1 MKNLEKVRK
10 DKMVWYI
17 ENYNYGYDEREG
29 ITITCNKCDSDG
41 VLISKIKQA
50 LQKTG
55 SDASS
60 LNECF
65 QKLKKHKSVTIFY

>member
-1 MKNLEKVRK
+1 MIRK
-10 DKMVWYI
+10 
-17 ENYNYGYDEREG
+17 YDYFRYYRSPWDREH
-29 ITITCNKCDSDG
+29 ITITCNKRDSDG

-60 LNECF
+60 LNKCF
-65 QKLKKHKSVTIFY
+65 QELKKHKSVKIYY

>member
-1 MKNLEKVRK
+1 MIWR
-10 DKMVWYI
+10 D
-17 ENYNYGYDEREG
+17 NYYGYYRSPWDRKH
-29 ITITCNKCDSDG
+29 ITLTCNKRDSDG

-60 LNECF
+60 LNKCF
-65 QKLKKHKSVTIFY
+65 QELKKHKSVKIYY